1 MEIDTKELFNN
12 EQFVYAL
19 ADSLAEK
26 MFCNK
31 VYEQFFD
38 DWTAEFAKMV
48 KENID
53 KKVKNE
59 VNEYVDS
66 FDINKAFS
74 SVLYTKLSNII
85 DEIKKTQDTID
96 ICF

>member
-1 MEIDTKELFNN
+1 MEIDIKELFNN
-12 EQFVYAL
+12 EQFVCAL
-19 ADSLAEK
+19 ADSLAER
-26 MFCNK
+26 MFYNK
-31 VYEQFFD
+31 VYEQFFN
-38 DWTAEFAKMV
+38 DWNREFAKMV
-48 KENID
+48 KENVD

-59 VNEYVDS
+59 VDEYVNS